1 MGGGTGSHRSRVLNE
16 IGLRFLGGDFAF
28 YSATR
33 QSKPK
38 PATEL
43 QMARIAE
50 HRVVPWRGREVEN
63 KDAPTPRAGL
73 RGACHPGALGVL
85 GTLGTTRGIRY
96 RGLHA
101 PGLAV
106 NPNGSVPPLVSA
118 AIQGHAGDSLDSG
131 ILHIILG
138 SRQYR
143 VTSRAAAR
151 G

>member
-1 MGGGTGSHRSRVLNE
+1 MGGSTGSHRSRVLNE

-50 HRVVPWRGREVEN
+50 HRVVPWRGRLRIRTLPPQGQDSAERATQGFG
-63 KDAPTPRAGL
+63 DFGDDSRDTIPRFARTGPSCKPE
-73 RGACHPGALGVL
+73 R
-85 GTLGTTRGIRY
+85 
-96 RGLHA
+96 
-101 PGLAV
+101 
-106 NPNGSVPPLVSA
+106 SVPPLVNA

-131 ILHIILG
+131 MLHIILG